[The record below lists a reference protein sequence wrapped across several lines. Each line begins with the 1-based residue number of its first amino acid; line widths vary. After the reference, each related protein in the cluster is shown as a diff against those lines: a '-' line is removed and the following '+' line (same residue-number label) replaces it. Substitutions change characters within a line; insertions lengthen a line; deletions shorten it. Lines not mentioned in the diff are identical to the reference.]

1 MSKSDQNAGGDVR
14 GGSGSWEGMNPDVV
28 EAQARILSGLSEE
41 LTALMNKIEG
51 EVTQLADAWRGD
63 DSRKFSSEWA
73 GTHKPVFSTASAL
86 LANMGD
92 TSQRSASQQRA
103 TSAG

>member
-1 MSKSDQNAGGDVR
+1 MSNLGQSVG

-41 LTALMNKIEG
+41 ITALMNKIEG
-51 EVTQLADAWRGD
+51 EVTQLSEEWHGD
-63 DSRKFSSEWA
+63 DSRKFAAEWA
-73 GTHKPVFSTASAL
+73 GTHKPVFTTASAL
-86 LANMGD
+86 LANMSD

-103 TSAG
+103 TSSS